1 MRILLARPREDA
13 ERLAPKLVAR
23 GHEVLIE
30 PLINIVPVPGVAIDL
45 EGVQAVLFTS
55 ANGVRAFAGAS
66 PRRDLTVLAVG
77 EATAEAARLAGFTSV
92 ESAGGDVND
101 LARLVRARLDP
112 AGGALLHAA
121 GSAVAGDLAGSLE
134 AAGFSIRRAVLYG
147 AWPVDKLSAP
157 AAAVLAAKAVDLV
170 VLFSPRSAETFVK
183 LVQSAGLAESVG
195 RVVMLG
201 LSPAVATAAAGL
213 HWAERLAADKPE
225 EPALLNAIDRL
236 AQQRAHAATPAPAP
250 AAPQVVVKRR
260 GGALAFLALLVA
272 LGGVGWAGWLDWRAR
287 TAPPPILDP
296 APRLAAIEQR
306 LAATAELRAANEA
319 LSARAAAADQQIQ
332 GLASALASARAP
344 AQAAAQA
351 AAAAQNL
358 AGALGGRVERL
369 ERAVAALPAP
379 PADPAPRLAAIEQ
392 RLGALTAAAGQAP
405 SLPAEWAGRI
415 EALERRVAIAA
426 AAPAAAAQG
435 PAASGDAPAAD
446 DAVPDQRVVAVE
458 RALSSLDATL
468 ARMAGALAA
477 LERRIA
483 ALEAAPA
490 PGADPGQVAALR
502 AETERLAGDLA
513 RATRSVQESAGPTGP
528 LAQRLAFT
536 QLRDAIGRGDP
547 FAGEL
552 VALRA
557 SGAAAAVEA
566 LAPIAGAAERGIATR
581 AALAQRFPAVA
592 DAVARIGRPAEA
604 PWWWTPIDRL
614 RGLVQIRPVGDVPG
628 DSAAALVARAEQR
641 LTAGDLPGALA
652 ILDGLSGPSA
662 EAASRWRAEAAQRV
676 QAEALLAQIGAQFA
690 GAGAP
695 R

>member
-45 EGVQAVLFTS
+45 DGVQAVLFTS
-55 ANGVRAFAGAS
+55 ANGVRAFAGAV
-66 PRRDLTVLAVG
+66 PRRDLPVYAVG
-77 EATAEAARLAGFTSV
+77 DATAEAARLAGFTAI
-92 ESAGGDVND
+92 ESAGGDVRD
-101 LARLVRARLDP
+101 LVRLVRERIGPD
-112 AGGALLHAA
+112 GGALLHAA
-121 GSAVAGDLAGSLE
+121 GSAVAGDLAGTLE
-134 AAGFSIRRAVLYG
+134 EAGYTVRRAVLYG

-183 LVQSAGLAESVG
+183 LVQAAGLADSVS

-236 AQQRAHAATPAPAP
+236 AQQRAHAAAPAPAP

-272 LGGVGWAGWLDWRAR
+272 LGAVGWAGWLDWRAR

-306 LAATAELRAANEA
+306 LAAAAETRAATET
-319 LSARAAAADQQIQ
+319 LGARVAAADQQIQ
-332 GLASALASARAP
+332 GLAGALASARAP

-351 AAAAQNL
+351 AATAQNL

-392 RLGALTAAAGQAP
+392 RVGALASAASQAP
-405 SLPAEWAGRI
+405 SLAADWAARI

-426 AAPAAAAQG
+426 AAPA
-435 PAASGDAPAAD
+435 PASGDTQTAD
-446 DAVPDQRVVAVE
+446 EAVPEQRVGAVE

-490 PGADPGQVAALR
+490 SGADPGQVAALR

-528 LAQRLAFT
+528 LAQRIAFS
-536 QLRDAIGRGDP
+536 QLRDAIGRGEP

-557 SGAAAAVEA
+557 AGATAAVDA
-566 LAPIAGAAERGIATR
+566 LAPIAAAAERGIATR

-604 PWWWTPIDRL
+604 PWWWTPIERL

-628 DSAAALVARAEQR
+628 DSTIALVARAEQR
-641 LTAGDLPGALA
+641 LAAGDLQGALA

-662 EAASRWRAEAAQRV
+662 EAASRWRAEAALRV
-676 QAEALLAQIGAQFA
+676 QADALLAQIGTQLA
-690 GAGAP
+690 GTGAP